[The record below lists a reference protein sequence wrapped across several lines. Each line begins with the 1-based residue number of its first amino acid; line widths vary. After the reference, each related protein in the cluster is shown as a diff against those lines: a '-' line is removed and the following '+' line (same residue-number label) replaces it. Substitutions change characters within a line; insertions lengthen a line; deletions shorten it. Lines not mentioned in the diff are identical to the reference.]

1 VHWYT
6 LAIEEADD
14 SEAMFRLGQIY
25 EQDKN
30 DEIDSP
36 DNGDM
41 KAVYWYQRAI
51 SKDDHP
57 RAHFKL
63 AFYYVQG
70 ITASFGEKHLLS
82 PDLVIAARHFR
93 KSAQANDPDAM
104 IELGQL
110 LLSRHNQDNALFEPE
125 LQEEGILWLETAV
138 EQGSRDACRELGNL
152 YHSGRESSE
161 TNNTG
166 FFPVYPICQDFE
178 KSFDYFNSAANLDDK
193 TSALFLGSYYE
204 HGICVPPNIN
214 LAKSWY
220 SAAIELGSS
229 SLDEAIS
236 LDHPLGWWPAQL
248 CLARVL
254 YQSNETRKEAY
265 SLFMAVYKHQPEQH
279 MPYLEFILAQYYLY
293 GYGGVEI
300 NAEEAVL
307 KLTNLAD
314 CGHTKALFHLAQ
326 CYERGLG
333 VKTDPAMALHW
344 YVQLV
349 HNPVSDPDNLDEDD
363 LDDLCRAY
371 FRLAEFY
378 RLGEVVPVDNE
389 KANLLY
395 RIAAERGTIINFHL
409 NMLMT
414 KLYL

>member
-1 VHWYT
+1 
-6 LAIEEADD
+6 
-14 SEAMFRLGQIY
+14 
-25 EQDKN
+25 
-30 DEIDSP
+30 
-36 DNGDM
+36 M

-70 ITASFGEKHLLS
+70 ITASFGEKRLLS

-220 SAAIELGSS
+220 SAAMKQYLLIILWDGGR
-229 SLDEAIS
+229 
-236 LDHPLGWWPAQL
+236 HNF
-248 CLARVL
+248 VL
-254 YQSNETRKEAY
+254 H
-265 SLFMAVYKHQPEQH
+265 VYYTSQMRHAK
-279 MPYLEFILAQYYLY
+279 
-293 GYGGVEI
+293 
-300 NAEEAVL
+300 
-307 KLTNLAD
+307 KL
-314 CGHTKALFHLAQ
+314 
-326 CYERGLG
+326 
-333 VKTDPAMALHW
+333 
-344 YVQLV
+344 
-349 HNPVSDPDNLDEDD
+349 
-363 LDDLCRAY
+363 
-371 FRLAEFY
+371 
-378 RLGEVVPVDNE
+378 
-389 KANLLY
+389 
-395 RIAAERGTIINFHL
+395 I
-409 NMLMT
+409 
-414 KLYL
+414 LYLWPCTSTSQSSTCLTLSLY